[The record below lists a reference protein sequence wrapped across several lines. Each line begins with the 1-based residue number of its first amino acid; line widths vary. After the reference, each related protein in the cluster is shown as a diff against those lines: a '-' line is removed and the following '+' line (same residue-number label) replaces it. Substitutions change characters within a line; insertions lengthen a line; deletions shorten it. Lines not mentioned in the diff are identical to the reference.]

1 MSTTLKFSEKAHRYW
16 LDGKPIPGVTTLL
29 GKGLPKPALPYWAAK
44 SVAEYVADEP
54 DSVEALRQMGRGPM
68 IAALKGIPWEKRD
81 TAAVRGTA
89 VHALAEEV
97 IHGREVDVPE
107 HLVAHVEGYVRWLD
121 EFNVEPILTERRI
134 GNRKWWFAGTFDAL
148 VRIGGETL
156 LVDLKTSKSIYGDV
170 SAQVAAYANAEFF
183 VDDDGEEQSLPHIDG
198 LAGIHVTEAGTQ
210 MYRFK
215 DPAGAWK
222 FFQHAAWLGRQMDAI
237 KAQVGEPERAPG
249 VPNPSDTEVAA

>member
-1 MSTTLKFSEKAHRYW
+1 MTTTLKFNEKAHRYW

-44 SVAEYVADEP
+44 SVAEYVIDNPEG
-54 DSVEALRQMGRGPM
+54 VEQLRAMGRGPAV
-68 IAALKGIPWEKRD
+68 AALKGVPWEKRD
-81 TAAVRGTA
+81 EAAVRGTD
-89 VHALAEEV
+89 VHAIAEDV

-107 HLVAHVEGYVRWLD
+107 HLLAHVEGYVRWLD
-121 EFNVEPILTERRI
+121 AFQVEPILTERRVA
-134 GNRKWWFAGTFDAL
+134 NRKWWFAGTFDAV

-156 LVDLKTSKSIYGDV
+156 LVDLKTSKAIYGDV
-170 SAQVAAYANAEFF
+170 AAQVAAYSNAEFY
-183 VDDDGEEQSLPHIDG
+183 VDDDGNEAPMPEVDG
-198 LAGIHVTEAGTQ
+198 LAGIHVTDAGTQ

-237 KAQVGEPERAPG
+237 KEQVGEPVEPPAAP
-249 VPNPSDTEVAA
+249 EVAA